1 MALNIPASSK
11 IPQEWEISLD
21 LNVLLELMNISNEI
35 LGEILAENPDIIMS
49 ATTQKNCDIN
59 ENLLYKLYF
68 FANEHWLANW
78 NKETKSQIDVD
89 KVTCT
94 RRLRDACK
102 KEISRRTML

>member
-1 MALNIPASSK
+1 MAMDIPASSR
-11 IPQEWEISLD
+11 IPQEWEVSFD
-21 LNVLLELMNISNEI
+21 LKVLKDLMGLTED
-35 LGEILAENPDIIMS
+35 LLADIIFEDESTIKKAMG
-49 ATTQKNCDIN
+49 QRNKDI
-59 ENLLYKLYF
+59 EINLLYKLYF

-78 NKETKSQIDVD
+78 NKETKNQIDVD